1 MHSTHA
7 LPTHAPTA
15 HPQRVRASAAATAAS
30 RRRPPPAT
38 TVAGQTYLAPSLQYY
53 YYAMSTIA
61 VRFMID
67 RAKKRVVFAEAGSDF
82 VDVLFSFL
90 TLPLATIVRL
100 LEKQSGLGSLD
111 TLYESVE
118 RLDAKHL
125 QTEACKEMLLNP
137 RNAAEMQ
144 CEYLKIKGIHDPN
157 PRTVF
162 ICSETDCL
170 TQPTSYYTYNSK
182 CLCSRCGKLMGKT
195 LQWPE
200 ETSGEGGIF
209 VNDKVNFMITDG
221 LRVIPSS
228 LLKGLTLFKG
238 MQIKDAS
245 MLEERVIDLGKE
257 EILMLLRRSLVSNKV
272 LTYVCFPDAPVQASS
287 GVSLPIKEE
296 ITVKEAEKEINLK
309 LVLNKENNNVLYAEV
324 GVDFINLLFSFFTFP
339 LGALPTFYGCNK
351 NQILHWEEITSK
363 KFIVPKG
370 CLKCY
375 LDNGDK
381 SCGSAPCEHGIEQA
395 EVIEWSPKSSKIM
408 ADVGEAFVVGSQKY
422 MISDNLHVSPLSIIS
437 AVGGEMDLPMSI
449 MVGKEIFLD
458 NVKARSLLGAML
470 ISKTVLTDVFSCSVD
485 FSQSQ
490 SSQRLQPQSS
500 SCGRIQLKIR
510 KKRPLVGSSWLGR
523 SPAKKAAPATGLHGL
538 NDHA

>member
-1 MHSTHA
+1 
-7 LPTHAPTA
+7 
-15 HPQRVRASAAATAAS
+15 
-30 RRRPPPAT
+30 
-38 TVAGQTYLAPSLQYY
+38 
-53 YYAMSTIA
+53 MSTIA

-100 LEKQSGLGSLD
+100 LSKQSGLGSLD

-170 TQPTSYYTYNSK
+170 TQSTSYYTYNSK

-221 LRVIPSS
+221 LRVIPCS
-228 LLKGLTLFKG
+228 LLKGLSLFKG

-257 EILMLLRRSLVSNKV
+257 EILKLLRRSLVSNKV
-272 LTYVCFPDAPVQASS
+272 LTDVCFPDAPVQAST
-287 GVSLPIKEE
+287 GVSLPMKEE
-296 ITVKEAEKEINLK
+296 IIVKEAEKEINLK
-309 LVLNKENNNVLYAEV
+309 LVLNKENNNILYAEV
-324 GVDFINLLFSFFTFP
+324 GVDFINLLLSFLTFP
-339 LGALPTFYGCNK
+339 LGAVLGLVSHNLSLGGCIKNLYSSAESLGLEYFKSEICRNMLLNPKLSTFYGCNK

-381 SCGSAPCEHGIEQA
+381 SCGSALCEHGIEQA
-395 EVIEWSPKSSKIM
+395 EVIEWSPM

-437 AVGGEMDLPMSI
+437 AVGSEMDLPISI
-449 MVGKEIFLD
+449 MVGKEFFLD

-490 SSQRLQPQSS
+490 SSQRPRPQSS
-500 SCGRIQLKIR
+500 SCGRILLKIR
-510 KKRPLVGSSWLGR
+510 KKRPLVGSSRLGR
-523 SPAKKAAPATGLHGL
+523 APAKKAASATGLRGP